1 MRQEI
6 DSNPQIKYPN
16 GYHED
21 VLLVI
26 MEAWQCLLSE
36 GFVAQKPNNLP
47 RYMNPTSTTKYF
59 VTRRGKEIETLDDFQ
74 SYRKADLL
82 RKHQLHPTIAEK
94 VWSIFSQGSYST
106 AVLEAFK
113 QVEIAVRK
121 GGGFPEKNYGVPL
134 MGMAFD
140 DKKGRLTDM
149 RQHEAERKGKCN
161 LFAGAI
167 GLYKNCNQNPLS
179 THDPHTLRQ
188 RRSDLTYGLGCEV
201 RDDVY
206 ILRVKIVIPGKIM
219 HDQFK
224 FIRRTHSVRLS
235 KLLP

>member
-149 RQHEAERKGKCN
+149 SQHEAERKGKCN

-167 GLYKNCNQNPLS
+167 GLYKNCNQ
-179 THDPHTLRQ
+179 TRFPHTT
-188 RRSDLTYGLGCEV
+188 LTRLG
-201 RDDVY
+201 RGGQ
-206 ILRVKIVIPGKIM
+206 I
-219 HDQFK
+219 
-224 FIRRTHSVRLS
+224 
-235 KLLP
+235 